1 MDTSPFRRSTPP
13 DEADQD
19 GTAVEYMV
27 VEPQELMLS
36 FGGHAAGPSP
46 GEEAELRSSS
56 EEQEPEHQRSEPME
70 LYTEAQRVVWVASG
84 EILCNELLLSV
95 ENSETRELVVDD
107 RTSSA
112 DCVAGAVCI
121 VERDMLAQ
129 DMADSMFSMMGKVEA
144 RKLDV
149 LLCRR
154 LLSGRLACMCQI
166 GVMRC
171 S

>member
-1 MDTSPFRRSTPP
+1 
-13 DEADQD
+13 
-19 GTAVEYMV
+19 MV

-36 FGGHAAGPSP
+36 FGGHVAGPSP

-56 EEQEPEHQRSEPME
+56 EEQDPEHQRAEPIE

-112 DCVAGAVCI
+112 DCVAGAV
-121 VERDMLAQ
+121 
-129 DMADSMFSMMGKVEA
+129 
-144 RKLDV
+144 
-149 LLCRR
+149 
-154 LLSGRLACMCQI
+154 
-166 GVMRC
+166 
-171 S
+171 